1 MRIRVINIYASGAIN
16 GATKSFEIPHP
27 DPNKSNMRLR
37 HWCMESDIP
46 GGSVIYKRQITSTKA
61 QTIIFTMPS
70 WFKFLTKNVIIFC
83 SPYEHFGN
91 AWGKYIDN
99 NIIEIHTNKDG
110 KYNIMILADRND
122 KSAKMC
128 EKEIEY
134 IPKSVEQTNHHPK

>member
-1 MRIRVINIYASGAIN
+1 
-16 GATKSFEIPHP
+16 
-27 DPNKSNMRLR
+27 
-37 HWCMESDIP
+37 MESDIA

-91 AWGKYIDN
+91 AWGKSNDN
-99 NIIEIHTNKDG
+99 NIEIHTNKDG

-122 KSAKMC
+122 KCATTMC
-128 EKEIEY
+128 PQEVEFIPDD
-134 IPKSVEQTNHHPK
+134 IPKTVEQTNNFPK